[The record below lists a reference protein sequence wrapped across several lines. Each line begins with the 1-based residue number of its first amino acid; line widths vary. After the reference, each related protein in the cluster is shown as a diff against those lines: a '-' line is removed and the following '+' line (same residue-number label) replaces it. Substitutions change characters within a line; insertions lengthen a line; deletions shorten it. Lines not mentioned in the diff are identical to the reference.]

1 MPKQLT
7 PRMGILY
14 TPPPKKVEWDDPQ
27 GLSSEMMGLHT
38 DAPSAPMPD
47 AFPPKSHR
55 DAGEE

>member
-1 MPKQLT
+1 MADIT
-7 PRMGILY
+7 FY
-14 TPPPKKVEWDDPQ
+14 TPKEVECDDPQ

-38 DAPSAPMPD
+38 DAPSASMSD